1 MFKVHHD
8 GTIELTRGD
17 TAVLDVGI
25 VNEVTGE
32 TYEIQKDDELVLS
45 LKRTISDPEPCM
57 QKRKPGTA
65 QFIIEPEDTNG
76 LRFGRYIY
84 DVQLTTEKGHVY
96 TVIGPAVFEILP
108 EVTC

>member
-25 VNEVTGE
+25 VNETTGE
-32 TYEIQKDDELVLS
+32 PYGIQPADEVTIS
-45 LKRTISDPEPCM
+45 LKRHTSDPEPCL
-57 QKRKPGTA
+57 QKTVTGSGTLH
-65 QFIIEPEDTNG
+65 IKPEDTSR
-76 LRFGRYIY
+76 LYFGEYVY
-84 DVQLTTEKGHVY
+84 DIQLTTALGDVY
-96 TVIGPAVFEILP
+96 TVCGPAVFEILP